1 MREKVFNTYRQIDPI
16 FLGLLL
22 SIVFVGLFTLQTAS
36 IARSNLLYD
45 SSYWFFLRQFML
57 GVVPGLTVFTII
69 QFIPYQWIKRFSF
82 VFFLF
87 AIILNVSILIPG
99 IGITQK
105 GATRWI
111 DLGIITVQP
120 SEVMKLALVVYLSM
134 VVSKL
139 REDINKVN
147 SMIAFVVIVGI
158 SAGIVGVLQSNLST
172 ALLLV
177 AISGAILFVSR
188 VKKRWLFLLG
198 GLGMVMAISAVVFVP
213 YRMQRVQTFLS
224 GEERD
229 IFGEGYQVQQNLIA
243 VGSGGLFGV
252 GVGQSRQKF
261 NYIPEATSD
270 SIFAV
275 YAEEVGFIGVVVFV
289 ALSSML
295 ILRSL
300 YWARVI
306 QDEYGKFIIV
316 GVITWFSMQ
325 LFLNVGATI
334 SVIPLTGVPLPF
346 VSYGSSSLIV
356 LFAAFGLI
364 ANITRFAPRRA
375 S

>member
-1 MREKVFNTYRQIDPI
+1 MKDRVLRTYRQIDPI

-69 QFIPYQWIKRFSF
+69 QFIPYPWIKKFSF
-82 VFFLF
+82 LFFVF
-87 AIILNVSILIPG
+87 AIVLNLSILIPG
-99 IGITQK
+99 LGITQK

-111 DLGIITVQP
+111 DLGVITIQP

-147 SMIAFVVIVGI
+147 SMIAFIMIVGI

-177 AISGAILFVSR
+177 VISGSILFVSR

-198 GLGMVMAISAVVFVP
+198 ALGLVMAVSAVVFVP

-275 YAEEVGFIGVVVFV
+275 YAEEVGFVGVLVFV

-300 YWARVI
+300 YWARII
-306 QDEYGKFIIV
+306 QDEYGKFMIV
-316 GVITWFSMQ
+316 GVMTWFSMQ
-325 LFLNVGATI
+325 LFLNIGATI

-364 ANITRFAPRRA
+364 ANITRFAPR
-375 S
+375 SSS

>member
-69 QFIPYQWIKRFSF
+69 QFIPYPWIKRFSF

-99 IGITQK
+99 LGITQK

-198 GLGMVMAISAVVFVP
+198 GLGMVMAVSAVVFVP

>member
-1 MREKVFNTYRQIDPI
+1 MKDRVLRTYRQIDPI

-22 SIVFVGLFTLQTAS
+22 AIVFIGLFTLQTAS
-36 IARSNLLYD
+36 IARSNLLYN

-57 GVVPGLTVFTII
+57 GVVPGLMVFTVI
-69 QFIPYQWIKRFSF
+69 QFIPYAWIKRFSF
-82 VFFLF
+82 LFFVF
-87 AIILNVSILIPG
+87 AIILNLSVLIPG
-99 IGITQK
+99 LGVTQK

-111 DLGIITVQP
+111 DLGVISIQP

-134 VVSKL
+134 VISKL

-147 SMIAFVVIVGI
+147 SMIAFVGIVGV

-172 ALLLV
+172 AMLLV
-177 AISGAILFVSR
+177 VISGAILFVSR
-188 VKKRWLFLLG
+188 VKKRWLILLG
-198 GLGMVMAISAVVFVP
+198 GIGLVLAVSAVVFVP
-213 YRMQRVQTFLS
+213 YRMQRVQTFIS

-275 YAEEVGFIGVVVFV
+275 YAEEVGFIGVLVFV

-316 GVITWFSMQ
+316 GVMTWFSMQ
-325 LFLNVGATI
+325 LFLNIGATI

-356 LFAAFGLI
+356 LFAAFGLV
-364 ANITRFAPRRA
+364 ANITRFAPRRT

>member
-1 MREKVFNTYRQIDPI
+1 MRDKVLHTYRQIDPI

-22 SIVFVGLFTLQTAS
+22 SIVFIGLFTLQTAS

-45 SSYWFFLRQFML
+45 SSYWLFLRQFML
-57 GVVPGLTVFTII
+57 GVVPGLTVFTLI
-69 QFIPYQWIKRFSF
+69 QFIPYSWIKKFSF
-82 VFFLF
+82 IFFIF
-87 AIILNVSILIPG
+87 AIILNLSILIPG
-99 IGITQK
+99 LGITQK

-111 DLGIITVQP
+111 DLGIITLQP

-134 VVSKL
+134 VISKL
-139 REDINKVN
+139 REDINKLN

-158 SAGIVGVLQSNLST
+158 AAGIVGVLQSNLST
-172 ALLLV
+172 AMLLV
-177 AISGAILFVSR
+177 VISGSILFVSR

-198 GLGMVMAISAVVFVP
+198 CLGMVMAISAVVFVP

-275 YAEEVGFIGVVVFV
+275 YAEEVGFVGVVVFV
-289 ALSSML
+289 ALASML

-316 GVITWFSMQ
+316 GVMTWFSMQ
-325 LFLNVGATI
+325 LFLNIGATI

-356 LFAAFGLI
+356 LFAAFGLV
-364 ANITRFAPRRA
+364 ANITRFAPRKD
-375 S
+375 